1 MAGSIGCDNGSMD
14 STWLPGVPYLV
25 QIQKAELWLL
35 QQPPPSNPVTDVL
48 GNTDSRSHRKSPF
61 ITDGN
66 GRDRWMLGT
75 ESESQDEAK
84 PLVQVMAGGLGDL
97 VFHTQSHQRGPFL
110 HRKRQRLC
118 CMGRALPRA
127 VSCHTNAIYRSDIKW
142 STLLP
147 FVGG

>member
-1 MAGSIGCDNGSMD
+1 MAPATTSSLQPSDGCS
-14 STWLPGVPYLV
+14 WQHRQQVPSE
-25 QIQKAELWLL
+25 I
-35 QQPPPSNPVTDVL
+35 
-48 GNTDSRSHRKSPF
+48 SPF

-75 ESESQDEAK
+75 ESKIQDAAK

-97 VFHTQSHQRGPFL
+97 VCCTQSHQRGPFL

-127 VSCHTNAIYRSDIKW
+127 VSCHANAIYRSDIKW
-142 STLLP
+142 STLLVTKVQTMGSFSWWLRAVQCLP
-147 FVGG
+147 SRFLPHD